1 MDARKKYLKM
11 LAVELQD
18 LQEDIEVVIESSQRR
33 LEDAEISRYVFLENM
48 AVLKNEVLGIA
59 NVSTIIEAVN
69 PADYDDLDSMVAD
82 LDRRFAEKLKE
93 RGFPAGVHQLIR
105 RKLNKL
111 ADYVRCEP

>member
-33 LEDAEISRYVFLENM
+33 LEDAEISRYV
-48 AVLKNEVLGIA
+48 VLGIA